1 MHIFV
6 KTLTEDDHYRS
17 REQRHNRRCQ
27 DQDSDPGGNISFF
40 SKYFASPS
48 AGPSGPVRRSIAHNF
63 SSNINRLPQTWT
75 ITPRLVQASSF
86 LDVLNEFFLTLCT
99 QLYLLDLHLGAR
111 K

>member
-27 DQDSDPGGNISFF
+27 DQD
-40 SKYFASPS
+40 S

>member
-27 DQDSDPGGNISFF
+27 DQDS
-40 SKYFASPS
+40 
-48 AGPSGPVRRSIAHNF
+48 GPSGPVRRSIAHNF